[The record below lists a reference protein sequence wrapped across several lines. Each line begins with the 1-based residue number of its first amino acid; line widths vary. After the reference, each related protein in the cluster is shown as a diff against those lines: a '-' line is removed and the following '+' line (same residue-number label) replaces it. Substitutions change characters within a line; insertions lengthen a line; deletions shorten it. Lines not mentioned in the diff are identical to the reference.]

1 MRAGHAH
8 VADERGAARKDLL
21 IGGGNV
27 RVRPN
32 HRGNAP
38 IQIPAHGHFFAGRF
52 RVDIHD
58 DNTDARGDA
67 RQLAV
72 GGAERAI
79 NGGHEDAALEI
90 QHRIPYAVL
99 RRAEVQPAPGI
110 PVGKVCRAQQ
120 ARLVGNVLEDF
131 LAVPD
136 MVASGKYFHAGGE
149 QLFDET
155 RRDAEAGS
163 GVLAIGNHQIHFLLR
178 DDVGKAFPDD
188 LPAGRTDDISNE
200 KDAHKSK
207 MERTAWPC
215 GARS

>member
-1 MRAGHAH
+1 MR
-8 VADERGAARKDLL
+8 D
-21 IGGGNV
+21 
-27 RVRPN
+27 
-32 HRGNAP
+32 
-38 IQIPAHGHFFAGRF
+38 
-52 RVDIHD
+52 
-58 DNTDARGDA
+58 
-67 RQLAV
+67 
-72 GGAERAI
+72 
-79 NGGHEDAALEI
+79 
-90 QHRIPYAVL
+90 
-99 RRAEVQPAPGI
+99 
-110 PVGKVCRAQQ
+110 
-120 ARLVGNVLEDF
+120 VLEDF

-136 MVASGKYFHAGGE
+136 MVAPGKHFHAGGE

-155 RRDAEAGS
+155 RCDTEAGG